1 MGILSAAWGI
11 AKSVGKACYVSCKK
25 IAHGVWNLGKRILT
39 AAQQAFQNFLRKARD
54 FLRVVIQKIQVKI
67 AGTLVGAAHVLKKV
81 GDKCL
86 ELSRNYS
93 VDPELGTWKETTG
106 KRIINDEKDLPPEI
120 QQKLQQQEEVNNTK
134 TLNEALVCE
143 M

>member
-1 MGILSAAWGI
+1 MGLLSTAWGI
-11 AKSVGKACYVSCKK
+11 AKSVGKVLYVPCKK
-25 IAHGVWNLGKRILT
+25 LVHGVLNLGKRILT
-39 AAQQAFQNFLRKARD
+39 AAQQVFQNFLRKARD

-93 VDPELGTWKETTG
+93 VDPELGTWKETTV
-106 KRIINDEKDLPPEI
+106 KRVIDEKEI
-120 QQKLQQQEEVNNTK
+120 PLTALRKLKETGEVNNTK
-134 TLNEALVCE
+134 ELNEVLVC
-143 M
+143 

>member
-1 MGILSAAWGI
+1 MGLLSAAWGI
-11 AKSVGKACYVSCKK
+11 AKSVGKAFYVSCKK

-54 FLRVVIQKIQVKI
+54 FLRVVIQKIQIKI

-93 VDPELGTWKETTG
+93 VDPELGTWKETTV
-106 KRIINDEKDLPPEI
+106 KRIIDEKDLPPEI

>member
-1 MGILSAAWGI
+1 MGLLSTAWGI
-11 AKSVGKACYVSCKK
+11 AKSVGKALYVPCKK
-25 IAHGVWNLGKRILT
+25 LLHGVWNLGKRILT
-39 AAQQAFQNFLRKARD
+39 AAQQAFQNFLHKARD

-93 VDPELGTWKETTG
+93 VDPELGTWKETTV
-106 KRIINDEKDLPPEI
+106 KRVIDEKEI
-120 QQKLQQQEEVNNTK
+120 PLTALRKLKETGEVNNTK
-134 TLNEALVCE
+134 ELNEVLVC
-143 M
+143 

>member
-1 MGILSAAWGI
+1 MGFLSAAWGI

-39 AAQQAFQNFLRKARD
+39 AAQQAFQNFLHKARD

-93 VDPELGTWKETTG
+93 VDPELGTWKETTV
-106 KRIINDEKDLPPEI
+106 KRIIDEKDLPPEI

>member
-1 MGILSAAWGI
+1 MGLFSAAWGV
-11 AKSVGKACYVSCKK
+11 AKAMGKVVYVGIKK
-25 IAHGVWNLGKRILT
+25 IIHGVLNFGKSIVN

-54 FLRVVIQKIQVKI
+54 FLRIVIQKVQAKI

-93 VDPELGTWKETTG
+93 VDPELGTWKETTV
-106 KRIINDEKDLPPEI
+106 KRVIDEKDIPPTALR
-120 QQKLQQQEEVNNTK
+120 KLKETGEVNNTK
-134 TLNEALVCE
+134 ELNEVLV
-143 M
+143 

>member
-1 MGILSAAWGI
+1 MGLLSTAWGI
-11 AKSVGKACYVSCKK
+11 AKSVGKTLYVPCKK
-25 IAHGVWNLGKRILT
+25 IVHGVLNLGKRILT

-86 ELSRNYS
+86 ELSRNFS
-93 VDPELGTWKETTG
+93 VDPELGTWKETTV
-106 KRIINDEKDLPPEI
+106 KRIIDEKDLPPEI

>member
-1 MGILSAAWGI
+1 MGLLSTAWGI
-11 AKSVGKACYVSCKK
+11 AKSVGKALYVPCKK
-25 IAHGVWNLGKRILT
+25 LLHGVWNLGKRILT
-39 AAQQAFQNFLRKARD
+39 AAQQAFQNFLHKARD

-86 ELSRNYS
+86 ELSRNFS
-93 VDPELGTWKETTG
+93 VDPELGTWKETTV
-106 KRIINDEKDLPPEI
+106 KRIIDEKDLPPEI

>member
-1 MGILSAAWGI
+1 MGFFSAVCGI
-11 AKSVGKACYVSCKK
+11 AKSVGKALYVSCKK
-25 IAHGVWNLGKRILT
+25 IVHGVWNLGKRILT

-93 VDPELGTWKETTG
+93 VDSELGTWKETTV
-106 KRIINDEKDLPPEI
+106 KKVIDEKEIPPNVLR
-120 QQKLQQQEEVNNTK
+120 KLKETGEVNNTK
-134 TLNEALVCE
+134 ELNEVLVC
-143 M
+143 

>member
-1 MGILSAAWGI
+1 MGLLSTAWGI
-11 AKSVGKACYVSCKK
+11 AKSVGKALYVPCKK
-25 IAHGVWNLGKRILT
+25 IVHGVLNLGKRILT

-86 ELSRNYS
+86 ELSRNFS
-93 VDPELGTWKETTG
+93 VDPELGTWKETTV
-106 KRIINDEKDLPPEI
+106 KRIIDEKDLPPEI

>member
-1 MGILSAAWGI
+1 MEFGQKNFNCCATSFSKLFTQSKRFFESRYSKNPGEDSWN
-11 AKSVGKACYVSCKK
+11 VGGSGSC
-25 IAHGVWNLGKRILT
+25 I
-39 AAQQAFQNFLRKARD
+39 
-54 FLRVVIQKIQVKI
+54 
-67 AGTLVGAAHVLKKV
+67 KKV

-93 VDPELGTWKETTG
+93 VDPELGTWKETTV
-106 KRIINDEKDLPPEI
+106 KRIIDEKDLPPEI

>member
-1 MGILSAAWGI
+1 MGLLSTAWGI
-11 AKSVGKACYVSCKK
+11 AKSAGKACYVSCKK
-25 IAHGVWNLGKRILT
+25 LVHGVWNLGKRILT
-39 AAQQAFQNFLRKARD
+39 AAQQVFQNFLRKARD

-93 VDPELGTWKETTG
+93 VDPELGTWKETTV
-106 KRIINDEKDLPPEI
+106 KRVIDEKEIPPTALR
-120 QQKLQQQEEVNNTK
+120 KLKETGEVNNTK
-134 TLNEALVCE
+134 ELNEVLVC
-143 M
+143 

>member
-1 MGILSAAWGI
+1 MGLLSAAWGI
-11 AKSVGKACYVSCKK
+11 AKSVGKALYVSCKK
-25 IAHGVWNLGKRILT
+25 LVHGVWNLGKRILT
-39 AAQQAFQNFLRKARD
+39 AAQQAFQNFLHKARD

-86 ELSRNYS
+86 ELSRNFS
-93 VDPELGTWKETTG
+93 VDPELGTWKETTV
-106 KRIINDEKDLPPEI
+106 KRIIDEKDLPPEI
-120 QQKLQQQEEVNNTK
+120 QKKLQQQEEVNNTK

>member
-1 MGILSAAWGI
+1 MGLLSAAWGI

-86 ELSRNYS
+86 ELSQNFS
-93 VDPELGTWKETTG
+93 VDPELGTWKETTV
-106 KRIINDEKDLPPEI
+106 KRVIDEKDIPQDVLK
-120 QQKLQQQEEVNNTK
+120 KLRENGEVNNTK
-134 TLNEALVCE
+134 ELDGALVC
-143 M
+143 

>member
-1 MGILSAAWGI
+1 MEFRKKNFNCCATSLSKLFAQ
-11 AKSVGKACYVSCKK
+11 S
-25 IAHGVWNLGKRILT
+25 KR
-39 AAQQAFQNFLRKARD
+39 FFG
-54 FLRVVIQKIQVKI
+54 VVIQKIQAKI

-93 VDPELGTWKETTG
+93 VDPELGTWKETTV

>member
-1 MGILSAAWGI
+1 MGLLSAALGI
-11 AKSVGKACYVSCKK
+11 AKSVGKAFYVSCKK

-93 VDPELGTWKETTG
+93 VDPELGTWKETTV
-106 KRIINDEKDLPPEI
+106 KRVIDEKEI
-120 QQKLQQQEEVNNTK
+120 PLTALRKLKETGEVNNTK
-134 TLNEALVCE
+134 ELNEVLVC
-143 M
+143 

>member
-1 MGILSAAWGI
+1 MGLLSAAWGI
-11 AKSVGKACYVSCKK
+11 AKSVGKAFYVSCKK

-93 VDPELGTWKETTG
+93 VDPELGTWKETTV
-106 KRIINDEKDLPPEI
+106 KRIIDEKDLPPEI

>member
-1 MGILSAAWGI
+1 MGLLSAALGI
-11 AKSVGKACYVSCKK
+11 AKSVGKAFYVSCKK

-39 AAQQAFQNFLRKARD
+39 AAQQAFQNFLHKARD

-93 VDPELGTWKETTG
+93 VDPELGTWKETTV
-106 KRIINDEKDLPPEI
+106 KRVIDEKEIPPTALR
-120 QQKLQQQEEVNNTK
+120 KLKETGEVNNTK
-134 TLNEALVCE
+134 ELNEVLVC
-143 M
+143 